1 MGLVS
6 FFVRTHGWSRSLS
19 RGARQ
24 AKLGDLRMVRV
35 CSFIKQPDSGRLQ
48 ARQRDSSQ
56 RFDPLIARTQSMH
69 RPVGPIAF
77 DCVKVIVVRH
87 GSALLFSEFGQR
99 IVTVGDVVVLNAN
112 VLCGSEPEGR
122 ITTTTIYLDTDYV
135 IDQVFWQHAW
145 LLRDR
150 LDAQRFTEAVY
161 SDPAQVLRLGEDR
174 AGMLMPWLDELVAKS
189 IDGGFG
195 HHFHRMQALW
205 FSIADVVTPFI
216 NISPIRHSRSQR
228 AHSRP
233 TLPRCRRF
241 APARDEAH
249 QTRATLANNIAANWT
264 LDTLAVRVHLSPK
277 QLSRVFTEA
286 YGKTPLAYLTMLRVE
301 EMAHLLRETHLTIDV
316 AARRVGWASRS
327 RANEAFQQCVGMT
340 PSEYR
345 RMRAVE

>member
-1 MGLVS
+1 MDNYQGL
-6 FFVRTHGWSRSLS
+6 L
-19 RGARQ
+19 
-24 AKLGDLRMVRV
+24 
-35 CSFIKQPDSGRLQ
+35 
-48 ARQRDSSQ
+48 
-56 RFDPLIARTQSMH
+56 ARTRTTQ
-69 RPVGPIAF
+69 RPVGPVAF
-77 DCVKVIVVRH
+77 DCVKVVIVRD

-99 IVTVGDVVVLNAN
+99 IVAVGDVVVLGAN
-112 VLCGSEPEGR
+112 VLCGSEPEGH

-161 SDPAQVLRLGEDR
+161 SEPSQVLRLGEDR
-174 AGMLMPWLDELVAKS
+174 AGMLMPWLDELVALS
-189 IDGGFG
+189 IDGGFE

-205 FSIADVVTPFI
+205 FSIADVVTPFMKI
-216 NISPIRHSRSQR
+216 TPIRQSRTQR

-249 QTRATLANNIAANWT
+249 QTRATLASDIASNWT
-264 LDTLAVRVHLSPK
+264 LGALSVRVHLSPK

-301 EMAHLLRETHLTIDV
+301 EMAHLLRETDLTIDA
-316 AARRVGWASRS
+316 AARKVGWASRS
-327 RANEAFQQCVGMT
+327 RANEAFQECVGMS

-345 RMRAVE
+345 RMHLAGE

>member
-1 MGLVS
+1 MIS
-6 FFVRTHGWSRSLS
+6 KDPTNNSEHG
-19 RGARQ
+19 
-24 AKLGDLRMVRV
+24 
-35 CSFIKQPDSGRLQ
+35 FQPML
-48 ARQRDSSQ
+48 
-56 RFDPLIARTQSMH
+56 ARTRTMH
-69 RPVGPIAF
+69 HPVGPVAY
-77 DCVKVIVVRH
+77 DCVKVIVVRD
-87 GSALLFSEFGQR
+87 GSALLFSEFGQQ
-99 IVTVGDVVVLNAN
+99 IVTVGDVVVLGAN
-112 VLCGSEPEGR
+112 VLSGSEPEGH

-145 LLRDR
+145 LLLDR

-174 AGMLMPWLDELVAKS
+174 TGMLMPWLDELVARS

-195 HHFHRMQALW
+195 AHFHRMQALR
-205 FSIADVVTPFI
+205 FSIADVVSPFL
-216 NISPIRHSRSQR
+216 NVTPIRRSRTQR

-241 APARDEAH
+241 APARDEAN
-249 QTRATLANNIAANWT
+249 QTRATLASDIATNWT
-264 LDTLAVRVHLSPK
+264 LGVLSARVHLSPK

-301 EMAHLLRETHLTIDV
+301 EMAHLLRETDLTIDA
-316 AARRVGWASRS
+316 AARAVGWASRS

-345 RMRAVE
+345 RMHRAE